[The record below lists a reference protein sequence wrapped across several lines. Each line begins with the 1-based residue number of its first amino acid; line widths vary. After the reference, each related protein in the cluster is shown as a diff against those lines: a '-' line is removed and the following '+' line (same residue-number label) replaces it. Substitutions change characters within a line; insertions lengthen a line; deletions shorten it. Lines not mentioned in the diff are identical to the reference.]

1 LAAAAAAEGLPLLD
15 MTEMRVRPNTF
26 AAHRLMTEALVQ
38 GSETQQALA
47 DGLFAAYWAQG
58 RDIGD
63 PDVLAEVAEACD
75 IPADRAR
82 ALLAGDEHVAAV
94 REEERLAQRS
104 GIHAV
109 PTFVIGARFAVS
121 GAQPPAVLAGAV
133 RQAIFAASG

>member
-1 LAAAAAAEGLPLLD
+1 VAAAEGLPLLD
-15 MTEMRVRPNTF
+15 MARLRVRPNTF

-38 GSETQQALA
+38 GPGTQQALA

-63 PDVLAEVAEACD
+63 PEVLADVAEACGL
-75 IPADRAR
+75 PADRAR
-82 ALLAGDEHVAAV
+82 AVPAGDEHAVAV
-94 REEERLAQRS
+94 REEERLAELS

-109 PTFVIGARFAVS
+109 PTFVIGGRFAVS

-133 RQAIFAASG
+133 RQAIAAASG